1 MKKTSELPLT
11 FRDIIPH
18 IHIGQCLNNAF
29 LVADVYPL
37 IEYVEDRVFNGEEW
51 IQHAWNQLDSEEF
64 DLTYQIHL
72 PHLLYCDRRI
82 ELAGKLEDLEANG
95 YSFGTEFPPLIEQRY
110 RVVPQNLL

>member
-18 IHIGQCLNNAF
+18 IHIGQCYYNAF

-37 IEYVEDRVFNGEEW
+37 IEYVEGCIFNGEEW
-51 IQHAWNQLDSEEF
+51 IQHAWNRLNSEEF

-72 PHLLYCDRRI
+72 PHLL
-82 ELAGKLEDLEANG
+82 
-95 YSFGTEFPPLIEQRY
+95 
-110 RVVPQNLL
+110 